1 VIRLLV
7 PIDLSECTEA
17 AIRRACEIAG
27 SEGGTVTGLTV
38 LDTEGVESHTALPF
52 HAEYRDYPHSRKRVL
67 LKDAAAKLDRA
78 LVHFEDICRDAGVA
92 ADQARSSGNPADAIL
107 DLARFYDLMVI
118 GLETHFHFEIDDDP
132 GDTLTRVLDGSPVPI
147 LAVPDGKPEPYCRA
161 LVAFDGSPAATRAL
175 HAFAGL
181 WPIDRPEVKILTCE
195 RDKHTGGHL
204 LDQAQKYLQAHGVP
218 AVTTE
223 LTPDSPIEAIES
235 GYLDW
240 ADLIVAGVR
249 SQHPIQHL
257 FVGSFARFL
266 IENSQR
272 NLLLCQ

>member
-1 VIRLLV
+1 VK
-7 PIDLSECTEA
+7 
-17 AIRRACEIAG
+17 
-27 SEGGTVTGLTV
+27 GTVTGLTI

-52 HAEYRDYPHSRKRVL
+52 HAEYRDYPHSRKRAL

-78 LVHFEDICRDAGVA
+78 LIQFEDLCNQAAVTRDQV
-92 ADQARSSGNPADAIL
+92 RSSGNPADAIL
-107 DLARFYDLMVI
+107 DLSRFYDLMLI
-118 GLETHFHFEIDDDP
+118 GLKTHFHFETDDDP

-147 LAVPDGKPEPYCRA
+147 LAVPAGKPEPFRRA

-181 WPIDRPEVKILTCE
+181 WPIHRPEVKILTCE

-204 LDQAQKYLQAHGVP
+204 LDQAQKYLQAHGVS
-218 AVTTE
+218 AITTE
-223 LTPDSPIEAIES
+223 LTQSAPIEAIES
-235 GYLDW
+235 SYLDW

-249 SQHPIQHL
+249 SKHPIQHL